1 MQFNQLDWLVIT
13 TYALACLQS
22 TQVSLRLSIQ
32 KIDKDWAL
40 QSTSS
45 CFGPFLLYTSDGWIQ
60 DTDKQCYEWTAVTT
74 CMSVIWN
81 ISAATIMGF
90 YSYISNLGYLLF
102 CRRQHFSS
110 LDDERCN
117 NLFVKFNSCKLQQL
131 QRLSKWCQI
140 SVRSLRTSICYI
152 MPYNMHVISRDR
164 ILGECF
170 FCSLCSYRPNLIY
183 EHELEGKKG
192 FCSAYKWL
200 F

>member
-1 MQFNQLDWLVIT
+1 MLWSIPTIHIRWLNPRHRQAMLWMNCCDYMYVRYLKYFSCHHYGVLQL
-13 TYALACLQS
+13 YFKS
-22 TQVSLRLSIQ
+22 
-32 KIDKDWAL
+32 
-40 QSTSS
+40 
-45 CFGPFLLYTSDGWIQ
+45 
-60 DTDKQCYEWTAVTT
+60 
-74 CMSVIWN
+74 
-81 ISAATIMGF
+81 
-90 YSYISNLGYLLF
+90 GYLLF